1 MEHIWVIL
9 LVISLA
15 ILVFYKP
22 VEGMTNKDLIATL
35 KTFGEKGTMPKP
47 KDTTEEPIY
56 GPRIPRQQ
64 SPTPSS
70 SKGKTDYSSI
80 YPDIYGPEITPIP
93 GQKKACT
100 SGKHESDCA
109 GDSTYEFNPDFKNA
123 FPNENGFQP
132 YLNDFS
138 KFQH

>member
-1 MEHIWVIL
+1 MEHIWL
-9 LVISLA
+9 LVLVVALA

-22 VEGMTNKDLIATL
+22 REKMTNKDLIATL

-47 KDTTEEPIY
+47 NDTTEEPIY
-56 GPRIPRQQ
+56 GPKVPREQA
-64 SPTPSS
+64 PAPST
-70 SKGKTDYSSI
+70 SKGKTDYSSV
-80 YPDIYGPEITPIP
+80 YPDIYGPDITPIP
-93 GQKKACT
+93 GQKKSCR

-109 GDSTYEFNPDFKNA
+109 SDCNYEFNPDFKNA